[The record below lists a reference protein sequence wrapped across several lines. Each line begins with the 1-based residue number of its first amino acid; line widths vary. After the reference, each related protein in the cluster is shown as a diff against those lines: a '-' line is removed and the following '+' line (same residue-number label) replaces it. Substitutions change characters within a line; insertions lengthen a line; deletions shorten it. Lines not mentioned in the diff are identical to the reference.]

1 MGITSKAAS
10 RYAQAFLSWVQRQ
23 DALDPVR
30 ADVAGLT
37 REVATSPELRGFLR
51 NYLIPRRARQAAL
64 QALFEGRR
72 HPATLR
78 LILFLES
85 KKRLGL
91 LAEVLAAYQQQD
103 EALRHIVRGQVV
115 AAGPVE
121 PELARRISDWVARQ
135 VPGAELRLDYREAAA
150 LIGGLTIR
158 VNDNLWDGS
167 VAGALRRLRRQWA
180 DVRLD

>member
-1 MGITSKAAS
+1 MGIASKAAA
-10 RYAQAFLSWVQRQ
+10 RYARAFLSWVQRQ
-23 DALDPVR
+23 AALDPVR
-30 ADVAGLT
+30 EDIAGLA

-51 NYLIPRRARQAAL
+51 HYLIPRHTRQAAL
-64 QALFEGRR
+64 RALFEERL

-103 EALRHIVRGQVV
+103 EALRRVVRGQVV
-115 AAGPVE
+115 AAGPVDSD
-121 PELARRISDWVARQ
+121 LARRISDWVARQ
-135 VPGAELRLDYREAAA
+135 VPGAELRLDYREDAA
-150 LIGGLTIR
+150 LIGGLTIC

-180 DVRLD
+180 DSRLD